1 MIGEIWDG
9 ENIMKYIGTYLMP
22 FEFFYIVLIF
32 TCGIITF
39 AWFVSAIDAP
49 VPVGLITLD
58 ITLVF
63 FN

>member
-1 MIGEIWDG
+1 
-9 ENIMKYIGTYLMP
+9 MKYIGTYLMP